1 MQIAVWIN
9 FTYTV
14 TLQKYRLK
22 YYLIHIK
29 FQQKSPLGI
38 PEIFPL
44 SSHEIDR
51 YQHSRQLFLLY
62 RLGFELDIVR
72 CSEINVLNSFRDA

>member
-1 MQIAVWIN
+1 MQIAICIN
-9 FTYTV
+9 FTYT
-14 TLQKYRLK
+14 LQKYRHK

-51 YQHSRQLFLLY
+51 DQHSRQLFLLY